1 MAAATSEYIGEMTFQ
16 LAKMAKAG
24 GLDALSYLLELAS
37 LEAASVCER
46 QGTSTSDRRRKYSAL
61 SQAGPEWAH
70 IHRECCGC
78 RPKPM

>member
-24 GLDALSYLLELAS
+24 GLDALSYLLDLAS

-46 QGTSTSDRRRKYSAL
+46 QGASTSDRRRK
-61 SQAGPEWAH
+61 
-70 IHRECCGC
+70 
-78 RPKPM
+78 